1 MTRDVLSTLKP
12 ASGSRRKPKRVGR
25 GQGSG
30 HGKTSTRGHNGQGS
44 RAGATYRAWFE
55 GGQMPLSRRVPKRG
69 FNSPFRKVYQIVN
82 VEAIQKLSSEGKM
95 QNGVVTPEIMAKV
108 GLVRKSSDLIKI
120 LGDGDLTTK
129 LDVTAHAFSK
139 KAAEKIEQAGG
150 VTRIIKVA
158 AKV

>member
-1 MTRDVLSTLKP
+1 
-12 ASGSRRKPKRVGR
+12 
-25 GQGSG
+25 
-30 HGKTSTRGHNGQGS
+30 
-44 RAGATYRAWFE
+44 
-55 GGQMPLSRRVPKRG
+55 MPLSRRVPKRG

-82 VEAIQKLSSEGKM
+82 VESIQKLSSEGKM
-95 QNGVVTPEIMAKV
+95 QSGVVTPEIMAKV
-108 GLVRKSSDLIKI
+108 GLVRKSTDLIKV